1 MSKKNK
7 KVSTILHYMEHQFI
21 LAATV
26 AGCATILTFAS
37 LVGIFVGIGIFSVE
51 LKFY

>member
-7 KVSTILHYMEHQFI
+7 NVSTILRYMGHQFI
-21 LAATV
+21 LAVTV
-26 AGCATILTFAS
+26 AGCATILTFVS
-37 LVGIFVGIGIFSVE
+37 LVGILVGIGIFAVG